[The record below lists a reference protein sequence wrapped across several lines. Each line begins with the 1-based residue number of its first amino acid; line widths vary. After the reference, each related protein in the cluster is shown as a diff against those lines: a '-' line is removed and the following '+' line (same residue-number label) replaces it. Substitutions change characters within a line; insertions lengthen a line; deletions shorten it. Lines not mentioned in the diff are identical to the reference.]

1 MSTVLA
7 NAKSSE
13 IGSFPRYVPMVTAD
27 GFHEKLIKNR
37 KLSIKID
44 WIEKSRIDQLPR
56 SSRRPV
62 AG

>member
-1 MSTVLA
+1 MSTILA

-13 IGSFPRYVPMVTAD
+13 IDSFPRYVPMVTAD
-27 GFHEKLIKNR
+27 EFHEKLIKNR

-44 WIEKSRIDQLPR
+44 WIEKSGIDQLLRPSKR
-56 SSRRPV
+56 SV